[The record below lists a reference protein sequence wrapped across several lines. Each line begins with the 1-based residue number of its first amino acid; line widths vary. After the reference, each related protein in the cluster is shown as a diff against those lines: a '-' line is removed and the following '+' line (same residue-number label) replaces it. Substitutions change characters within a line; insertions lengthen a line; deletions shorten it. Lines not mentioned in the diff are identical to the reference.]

1 MAKAV
6 FRKKPQGFVPV
17 DDEARE
23 LFSRAKDGR
32 DVLIEVTLARNP
44 RHHRLFYAILNFCV
58 MHAVAENGEA
68 RFATIEEAKTAIKI
82 ATGEVDP
89 YIDAETG
96 KTFFVLRSISYA
108 SMDQV
113 RFAAFFDRATFVIAD
128 RWMPAG
134 TTAETVRVEIEA
146 MIEPVH
152 SHSER
157 AA

>member
-6 FRKKPQGFVPV
+6 FRKTHNGFVPV

-23 LFSRAKDGR
+23 LFKRAKDGR
-32 DVLIEVTLARNP
+32 DVVIEMTLARNP
-44 RHHRLFYAILNFCV
+44 RHHRLFYAILKFCV
-58 MHAVAENGEA
+58 MHAVAENGES
-68 RFATIEEAKTAIKI
+68 RFSNIEEAKTAIKI

-89 YIDAETG
+89 YIDATTG

-108 SMDQV
+108 SMDQA

-128 RWMPAG
+128 RWMPSG
-134 TTAETVRVEIEA
+134 TTPEAVRAEIEA